1 MKKQLLSFILFCSS
15 LGFESCSQNISSS
28 DKAINTKD
36 TAIIIAPEQVPQL
49 PLQVTFNSLDGLV
62 ITADSYFQS
71 DSLPWILLCHQAG
84 YSRGE
89 YRETAPKFK
98 KLGYNCLAIDQRS
111 GNEVNAIKNE
121 TAARAKQQGKPTGY
135 LDAEQDIIAAVD
147 YLFENSKKP
156 VILVGSSY
164 SAGLVLKIAAGN
176 PKVKAVLAFSP
187 GEYYGD
193 KLHLAESIK
202 TLDKPVFIT
211 SARQETT
218 DAKIIFAAIASEH
231 KTFFAPVSP
240 GVHASSCLWESTNDY
255 QEYWKAVNAFME
267 ELK

>member
-1 MKKQLLSFILFCSS
+1 MKKPLLFICAIVMLH
-15 LGFESCSQNISSS
+15 SCSQNIASSEKTGS
-28 DKAINTKD
+28 PD
-36 TAIIIAPEQVPQL
+36 TAIKPVTREPKQIL
-49 PLQVTFNSLDGLV
+49 PLQVTFTAADGLI
-62 ITADSYFQS
+62 ITADSYYQS
-71 DSLPWILLCHQAG
+71 DTLPWLLLCHQAG

-89 YRETAPKFK
+89 YKETAQKF
-98 KLGYNCLAIDQRS
+98 LAQGFNCLAIDQRS
-111 GNEVNAIKNE
+111 GNEVNGIVNE
-121 TAARAKQQGKPTGY
+121 TAARAKQQGKQTGY
-135 LDAEQDIIAAVD
+135 LDAEQDIIAAVN
-147 YLFENSKKP
+147 YLFENSKQP
-156 VILVGSSY
+156 VVLVGSSY
-164 SAGLVLKIAAGN
+164 SAGLVLKIAVNN

-211 SARQETT
+211 SARQETM

-240 GVHASSCLWESTNDY
+240 GAHASSCLWESTDDY

-267 ELK
+267 GIK

>member
-1 MKKQLLSFILFCSS
+1 MFICAAT
-15 LGFESCSQNISSS
+15 GFESCSHTVSSA
-28 DKAINTKD
+28 DKIAHEHD
-36 TAIIIAPEQVPQL
+36 TATVTIPENIPQH
-49 PLQVTFNSLDGLV
+49 PLLVTFNSEDGLV

-98 KLGYNCLAIDQRS
+98 KLGYNCLAIDQRA
-111 GNEVNAIKNE
+111 GNEVNAVKNE

-135 LDAEQDIIAAVD
+135 LDAGQDIVAAVD
-147 YLFENSKKP
+147 YLYENSKKP

-164 SAGLVLKIAAGN
+164 SAGLALKIAVGN

-211 SARQETT
+211 SARQETM

-240 GVHASSCLWESTNDY
+240 GVHASSCLWSTTDDY

-267 ELK
+267 GIR